1 MITTRELSLSDVAE
15 VRKINRV
22 GTISA
27 LELIRREDGKSFVF
41 CSFLYRENAFQ
52 CMYDA
57 WLTVMTDPPPRR
69 MGARRGR
76 GVVGEEEALE
86 KEEGIELEDMTGWNA
101 RRERTERE
109 KKTSAAADAAE
120 DGARSLT
127 ASMSYGR
134 SDGEGS
140 SDGDGHS
147 RGSSAG
153 SASGSGGSRSSRGS
167 DGKLK
172 RSNSAPLTL
181 LHAPMDAHADA
192 ITVLRRELPY
202 HTPPHVFFTLYDV
215 KGSLLAAHLTNSS
228 NATDLT
234 MSPKAP
240 FGRGGGNEISERF
253 ISYRTPTL
261 YTFPNMP
268 KFCTV
273 GLFRFEST

>member
-1 MITTRELSLSDVAE
+1 MITTRELSLSDVAA

-52 CMYDA
+52 CMHDA
-57 WLTVMTDPPPRR
+57 WLTVMANPPPRGV
-69 MGARRGR
+69 GAGGGG
-76 GVVGEEEALE
+76 GVEGEEEALE
-86 KEEGIELEDMTGWNA
+86 KEEGIELEDMTGWRA
-101 RRERTERE
+101 MKERTERE
-109 KKTSAAADAAE
+109 KRTAAAADVAE

-127 ASMSYGR
+127 ASISYVR

-140 SDGDGHS
+140 SGGGRHGS
-147 RGSSAG
+147 GSSAG
-153 SASGSGGSRSSRGS
+153 SASGSRGSRGNRGS
-167 DGKLK
+167 DGRLK

-181 LHAPMDAHADA
+181 LHASMDTHADA
-192 ITVLRRELPY
+192 ITVLRREMPY
-202 HTPPHVFFTLYDV
+202 HTPPHVFYTLYDV
-215 KGSLLAAHLTNSS
+215 KGSLLAAHLTNSC